1 MYPRG
6 RRTVNQSGNSGLN
19 KLCGPIRVV
28 LFPAAGV
35 GAFGSPVNS
44 DYVSAHTGY
53 EDLVRQC
60 GFSLVIH
67 IQL

>member
-1 MYPRG
+1 MVQRG
-6 RRTVNQSGNSGLN
+6 WRTVNQSSNSGLN
-19 KLCGPIRVV
+19 KLWVAIRVV

-35 GAFGSPVNS
+35 DAFGSPEMS

-60 GFSLVIH
+60 GSHLVIH